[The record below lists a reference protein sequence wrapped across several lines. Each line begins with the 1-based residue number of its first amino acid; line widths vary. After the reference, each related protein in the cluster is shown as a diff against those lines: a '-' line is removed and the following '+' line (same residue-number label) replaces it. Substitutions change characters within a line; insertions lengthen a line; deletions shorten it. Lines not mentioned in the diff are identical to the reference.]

1 MKVLKHLKKKE
12 NPHLKVNNMSLN
24 NSTIGVIGAGTM
36 GSGIAQIASQNGHP
50 VILVDSNENTLK
62 KSNDNLKRY

>member
-1 MKVLKHLKKKE
+1 
-12 NPHLKVNNMSLN
+12 MSLN

-50 VILVDSNENTLK
+50 VILVDSNESTLK
-62 KSNDNLKRY
+62 KSNDNLKKVSTLR